1 MLINSIIFWLFFIIV
16 LLPYFTLLNSGR
28 KQNVLL
34 LLASYIFYGWA
45 DWRMAILLFIV
56 TAIFY
61 YLGNAIAHSIHE
73 RSKYASKLTAFGVI
87 LGVVLLLYFKY
98 LNFFIEGF
106 ANLFSLIGLQTN
118 YSTFKIVLPFGIS
131 FFTFKLISYL
141 VEIRRGNIST
151 ATDFITFATYI
162 AFFPTIMSGPID
174 RPNTFIPQLY
184 HRRLI
189 NFGHVSEGLKRVLW
203 GMFTKLCIA
212 DVLVSYTDAVFNNL
226 SEHNIS
232 SILFATVLYSFQIY
246 ADFNGYSNMAI
257 GVAQIMGIK
266 VSENFNRP
274 YFADS
279 VTDFWR
285 KWHITL
291 SSWIRDYIYIP
302 LGGNRKG
309 KNRMYINQMV
319 AMTLCGMWHGA
330 ALNFMVWG
338 FLHGIA
344 LCAHKLWSQSILKH
358 SRKYHPEGLRRA
370 VSIILTFIIVSL
382 AWQLFRINSLLD
394 YSIIFSQMEKGFGNI
409 ALIDPRV
416 FTVGLVSTA
425 IMILK
430 DSLNEFCHHR
440 YFMSSN
446 CTVVRLMTVIFLISY
461 IILFGAL
468 EGKSFI
474 YFQF

>member
-1 MLINSIIFWLFFIIV
+1 
-16 LLPYFTLLNSGR
+16 
-28 KQNVLL
+28 
-34 LLASYIFYGWA
+34 
-45 DWRMAILLFIV
+45 
-56 TAIFY
+56 
-61 YLGNAIAHSIHE
+61 
-73 RSKYASKLTAFGVI
+73 
-87 LGVVLLLYFKY
+87 
-98 LNFFIEGF
+98 
-106 ANLFSLIGLQTN
+106 
-118 YSTFKIVLPFGIS
+118 
-131 FFTFKLISYL
+131 
-141 VEIRRGNIST
+141 
-151 ATDFITFATYI
+151 
-162 AFFPTIMSGPID
+162 
-174 RPNTFIPQLY
+174 
-184 HRRLI
+184 
-189 NFGHVSEGLKRVLW
+189 
-203 GMFTKLCIA
+203 
-212 DVLVSYTDAVFNNL
+212 
-226 SEHNIS
+226 
-232 SILFATVLYSFQIY
+232 
-246 ADFNGYSNMAI
+246 
-257 GVAQIMGIK
+257 
-266 VSENFNRP
+266 
-274 YFADS
+274 
-279 VTDFWR
+279 
-285 KWHITL
+285 
-291 SSWIRDYIYIP
+291 
-302 LGGNRKG
+302 
-309 KNRMYINQMV
+309 MV